1 MRTCFTFFFI
11 LISYSGFAQLQSL
24 MNVKTWAY
32 QLQNINISQI
42 AADTSF
48 KLIVIDYSSD
58 GTDESKFTPQ
68 EISQIKASGK
78 KVISYIS
85 IGEAEDYRYYWQSSW
100 ITTPPAWLGAENP
113 DWPGNYKVKFWDPQW
128 QNIIFSY
135 VDTIINQGFDGI
147 YMDIIDAYYYWMVE
161 NPQKPDADSLMV
173 RFVRN
178 IRDHVNTVTGN
189 TDFIMIPQNAEDI
202 VNSTNVTPAQKTAYF
217 NTVNAIGVEDVFC
230 YGNLDEDNQY
240 NPDTY
245 RINQLQEYLTNGKQV
260 FSIEYLTQAN
270 LISQYVNGAHSNNFV
285 PYVCVRALDQLCPGI
300 PAGLEEIINLPTGQA
315 GEENIS
321 LYPNPST
328 GGVFLSGN
336 NLDKKSVILVFSSL
350 GCLIKKYSMN
360 ELNISGNELSIDM
373 SAFSEGVYFLKV
385 FTKTGIECKRIVI
398 CQMPD

>member
-1 MRTCFTFFFI
+1 MKIRFTFFFV
-11 LISYSGFAQLQSL
+11 LVSYSGFAQLQSL
-24 MNVKTWAY
+24 MNAKTWAY

-42 AADTSF
+42 VADTSF

-58 GTDESKFTPQ
+58 GTDTNKFTQQ
-68 EISQIKASGK
+68 EVAQIKSSGK
-78 KVISYIS
+78 KVVSYIS

-113 DWPGNYKVKFWDPQW
+113 DWQGNYKVKFWDPQW

-135 VDTIINQGFDGI
+135 VDTVINQGFDGI

-161 NPQKPDADSLMV
+161 NPQQPYADTLMIQ
-173 RFVRN
+173 FVRN
-178 IRDHVNTVTGN
+178 IRDHITSVTGN
-189 TDFIMIPQNAEDI
+189 TNFIVIPQNAEDI
-202 VNSTNVTPAQKTAYF
+202 INSTNVSASQKATYF

-230 YGNLDEDNQY
+230 YGNLDEDNPY

-285 PYVCVRALDQLCPGI
+285 PYVCVRTLDQLCPGI
-300 PAGLEEIINLPTGQA
+300 PAGLEEIKN
-315 GEENIS
+315 EENIT

-328 GGVFLSGN
+328 GGVFLSRN

-350 GCLIKKYSMN
+350 GCLKKKYSMN

-373 SAFSEGVYFLKV
+373 SAFSDGIYFLKV
-385 FTKTGIECKRIVI
+385 FTKTGIECKRVVI
-398 CQMPD
+398 CH